1 MDGTYLPDAWST
13 AVPDWKDRIRNGRS
27 LIPDLPLDEKRAAR
41 ALDIFKSLRVPD
53 LIGQPTFGEV
63 GEPWIFDLVRA
74 IFGAVDPVT
83 RVRVLREFFVMVAKK
98 NTKTTISA
106 AIIVTACLLNEQPYH
121 EFILIAPTINIAQHA
136 YKQVKGIIA
145 ASTLSDGTALQ
156 PLFHTRD
163 QLRQIELLNKALPS
177 SIAIKAADTDIVTG
191 FKNGSALVDELHEL
205 AAKSNAEAILLEI
218 TGAMA
223 SPENTG
229 FLLTITTQSKRA
241 PAGAFKAQLAVARD
255 VRDGKIRL
263 PMLPVL
269 FEMPPEDAADDGW
282 RDRSRWRM
290 ANPNLGR
297 SVDLA
302 FLEAELAK
310 ADAKDPEA
318 VALFASQHLNVEV
331 GLSLHGESW
340 AGARYWEAAAEP
352 GLTLDA
358 ILARSEVIVAGIDGG
373 GLDDLCALALIGR
386 EKGSR
391 RWLAW
396 VRAWA
401 QPDVLEQRKQL
412 VPRLRDFEADGDLVI
427 CRTTSQAD
435 EDIAAIL
442 SRVHAAGLFPEAA
455 GIGLDA
461 YGVATILDALDGV
474 GLGQPITTAVPQG
487 YKLQSAIN
495 TVPRKVKDRTLRH
508 CGQPLLAWAIGN
520 AKAELK
526 GSNTVVTKQA
536 AGAAKIDPFMAL
548 MDAAMLMLA
557 NPVAAGGGVSFW
569 EAV

>member
-229 FLLTITTQSKRA
+229 FLLTITTQSKGHRPGPSRPNWRLRA
-241 PAGAFKAQLAVARD
+241 TCATERSACRCCPCCSRC
-255 VRDGKIRL
+255 RPRTL
-263 PMLPVL
+263 P
-269 FEMPPEDAADDGW
+269 
-282 RDRSRWRM
+282 
-290 ANPNLGR
+290 
-297 SVDLA
+297 
-302 FLEAELAK
+302 
-310 ADAKDPEA
+310 
-318 VALFASQHLNVEV
+318 
-331 GLSLHGESW
+331 
-340 AGARYWEAAAEP
+340 
-352 GLTLDA
+352 TT
-358 ILARSEVIVAGIDGG
+358 DGG
-373 GLDDLCALALIGR
+373 
-386 EKGSR
+386 
-391 RWLAW
+391 
-396 VRAWA
+396 
-401 QPDVLEQRKQL
+401 
-412 VPRLRDFEADGDLVI
+412 
-427 CRTTSQAD
+427 
-435 EDIAAIL
+435 IA
-442 SRVHAAGLFPEAA
+442 
-455 GIGLDA
+455 
-461 YGVATILDALDGV
+461 
-474 GLGQPITTAVPQG
+474 
-487 YKLQSAIN
+487 
-495 TVPRKVKDRTLRH
+495 
-508 CGQPLLAWAIGN
+508 
-520 AKAELK
+520 
-526 GSNTVVTKQA
+526 
-536 AGAAKIDPFMAL
+536 
-548 MDAAMLMLA
+548 
-557 NPVAAGGGVSFW
+557 AAGGWQTRTWGGRSTWRSWKPSLPRRTPRIQRRWRFSRRST
-569 EAV
+569 